1 MKAFSFSQG
10 ALDTQALR
18 IELEDPTAGG
28 YASFEGWVRN
38 HNEGHA
44 VTRLEYEAFE
54 ALANKEG
61 ERIVNE
67 AIARFGIVKAA
78 CVHRVGSLA
87 IGELAVWV
95 GVSSRH
101 RAEAFAACRYIIDE
115 VKHRVP
121 IWKKEHYVTGD
132 SGWVNC
138 ERCAVHGLEHDHAA
152 HEHNGHEHAHAIA
165 GPRARSAGQNAL
177 HTAAHSS
184 DSQLPDTP
192 LTHAPRPVPRA
203 DYSRQMS
210 LQDVGEAGQRKL
222 RAARVLV
229 IGAGGLG
236 VPVLSYLAGAGVG
249 TLGIVDSDTLDASN
263 LHRQT
268 LYALDDAGQPK
279 ATLAAR
285 RLRELN
291 PEVNVRVHLER
302 FTTANAELLLADYDC
317 VVECSDN
324 FATKFLVNDAAVRAR
339 KPAIFAS
346 VYQYEGQLQVYRAT
360 TDSACLR
367 CLWPEAIRDGL
378 VGNCAEAGVLGPV
391 PGVFGTLQALETLKL
406 IIGLPGQL
414 HNELVLLDL
423 LTLEQRKLRTSK
435 RVECDHERGAPLATQ
450 APSSLEVTFPD
461 LAPALAAGFKLVDIR
476 EPQEVSELPIAH
488 LPTLH
493 IPLGTLLGNDA
504 PLDRAQRY
512 LLICARGSRSRAA
525 AEHLRDHGF
534 VHTYSLQGGLSGLG
548 GLAGLQR

>member
-1 MKAFSFSQG
+1 MNQFSFSQST
-10 ALDTQALR
+10 LDTQALR
-18 IELEDPTAGG
+18 ISLEDPTAGG

-67 AIARFGIVKAA
+67 AIEKFGVVRAA
-78 CVHRVGSLA
+78 CVHRIGSLG

-138 ERCAVHGLEHDHAA
+138 ERCAIHGLEHATAEHVHIDSTPAHH
-152 HEHNGHEHAHAIA
+152 HEHGAQCAHD
-165 GPRARSAGQNAL
+165 
-177 HTAAHSS
+177 HS
-184 DSQLPDTP
+184 D
-192 LTHAPRPVPRA
+192 APRTSTVQRA
-203 DYSRQMS
+203 DYSRQIA
-210 LQDVGEAGQRKL
+210 LRDVGEAGQQKL
-222 RAARVLV
+222 RNARVLV

-236 VPVLSYLAGAGVG
+236 VPVLTYLAGAGIG
-249 TLGIVDSDTLDASN
+249 TLGIVDGDTLDASN

-268 LYALDDAGQPK
+268 LYSLADIGRPK
-279 ATLAAR
+279 ATLAAQ
-285 RLRELN
+285 RLRALT
-291 PEVNVRVHLER
+291 PEVNVRTHQER
-302 FTTANAELLLADYDC
+302 FGTSNAATLLADYDLI
-317 VVECSDN
+317 VECSDN
-324 FATKFLVNDAAVRAR
+324 FATKFLANDAALAAR

-346 VYQYEGQLQVYRAT
+346 VYQYEGQLQVYRAH

-367 CLWPEAIRDGL
+367 CLWPEATRDGL

-391 PGVFGTLQALETLKL
+391 PGVFGSLQALETLKL
-406 IIGLPGQL
+406 LLGLPGL
-414 HNELVLLDL
+414 ENEIVLIDL
-423 LTLEQRKLRTSK
+423 LTLEQRKLRTS
-435 RVECDHERGAPLATQ
+435 RREDCDHSPTIANSQQ
-450 APSSLEVTFPD
+450 ASLEIMFTD
-461 LAPALAAGFKLVDIR
+461 LNPAVSAGYTLIDIR
-476 EPQEVSELPIAH
+476 DANEVKDLPIA
-488 LPTLH
+488 LAPSTH
-493 IPLGTLLGNDA
+493 IPLGSLLASTESLTRDT
-504 PLDRAQRY
+504 RY

-525 AEHLRDHGF
+525 AEHLRAQGF
-534 VHTYSLQGGLSGLG
+534 TRAYSLKG
-548 GLAGLQR
+548 GLAGLSQKSME